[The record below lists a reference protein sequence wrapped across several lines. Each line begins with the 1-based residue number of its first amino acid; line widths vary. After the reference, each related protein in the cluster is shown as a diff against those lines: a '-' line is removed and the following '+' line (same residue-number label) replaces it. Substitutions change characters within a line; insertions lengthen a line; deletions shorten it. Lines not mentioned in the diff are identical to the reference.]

1 MRVRGTSGSTTLA
14 RGREAEEW
22 ATEFFRRRGHFVFD
36 VSHLNVMHDLVVDGF
51 GRVQVKRAHLVNKH
65 RKVVV
70 RKRKPHRDAQPS
82 NWSYRASLS
91 QGNTHARYPANAWD
105 WLCIVIV
112 LPSGPRFVMR
122 RAADCVV
129 AGKDY
134 MVDKVSIA
142 PNSAALRWQAI
153 DPSESLWG
161 KEAKDGQAAPE

>member
-1 MRVRGTSGSTTLA
+1 MRVRSASGSTALV

-22 ATEFFRRRGHFVFD
+22 SVEFFRRRGHGVVD
-36 VSHLNVMHDLVVDGF
+36 VSHQNVMHDLVVDGF

-65 RKVVV
+65 RKVIT

-91 QGNTHARYPANAWD
+91 QGNTRARYPADAWD

-112 LPSGPRFVMR
+112 LASGPRFILR
-122 RAADCVV
+122 KASDCVV

-142 PNSAALRWQAI
+142 PNRAALRWQAI
-153 DPSESLWG
+153 DPSERLWG